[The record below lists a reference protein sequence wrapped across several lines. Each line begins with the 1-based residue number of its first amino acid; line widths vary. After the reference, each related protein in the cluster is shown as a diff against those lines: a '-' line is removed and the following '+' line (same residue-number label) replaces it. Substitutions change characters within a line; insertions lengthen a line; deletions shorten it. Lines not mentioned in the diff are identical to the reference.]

1 VESLA
6 RMVVPVALVLARVSG
21 FVASMP
27 VFGWRSVPVRLKAGL
42 ALVLT
47 VLFASVLPVQADR
60 LAGAPW
66 PTVVLMVVREALT
79 GVGLGLAV
87 AVLYAAVRQAGMIIK
102 RQMGL
107 AVAREIDPVTGE
119 QSQPVGML
127 MEMCFT
133 VFFLAAGGHR
143 LLLRL
148 VARSWE
154 VFPIGRWPETGAVA
168 EAVLDAGLAML
179 TFALRLAA
187 PMVAAF
193 LVLAV
198 ALAILARILPEM
210 NLLIASLPLRIGLG
224 LFMAAAILPS
234 IQTFSAE
241 LGDWLNRFLVPS

>member
-1 VESLA
+1 VESLG
-6 RMVVPVALVLARVSG
+6 RMVVPAVLVLARVSG
-21 FVASMP
+21 FVAALP
-27 VFGWRSVPVRLKAGL
+27 VFGWRSAPLRVKAGL

-47 VLFASVLPVQADR
+47 LAFAWVLPVEAS
-60 LAGAPW
+60 LASSAW
-66 PTVVLMVVREALT
+66 PAVALLVVREALT
-79 GVGLGLAV
+79 GLGLGLAV
-87 AVLYAAVRQAGMIIK
+87 AVVFASVRQAGMIIK

-107 AVAREIDPVTGE
+107 AVAREVNPMTGE

-143 LLLRL
+143 LMLRL
-148 VARSWE
+148 LARSWE
-154 VFPIGRWPETGAVA
+154 VFPVGRWPEAGAAA
-168 EAVLDAGLAML
+168 EAILDAGLAML
-179 TFALRLAA
+179 LFALRLAS

-210 NLLIASLPLRIGLG
+210 NILIASLPLRIGLG

-234 IQTFSAE
+234 IEGFTSE
-241 LGDWLNRFLVPS
+241 LGDWINGLLAP

>member
-1 VESLA
+1 VEALG
-6 RMVVPVALVLARVSG
+6 RMVVPVVLVLARVSG
-21 FVASMP
+21 FVAALP
-27 VFGWRSVPVRLKAGL
+27 VFGWRSAPLRVKAGL

-47 VLFASVLPVQADR
+47 LVFAWVLPVEAS
-60 LAGAPW
+60 LAASAW
-66 PTVVLMVVREALT
+66 PAVALLVVREALT
-79 GVGLGLAV
+79 GAGLGLAV
-87 AVLYAAVRQAGMIIK
+87 AVVFASVRQAGMIIK

-107 AVAREIDPVTGE
+107 AVAREVNPMTGE

-143 LLLRL
+143 LMLRL
-148 VARSWE
+148 MARSWE
-154 VFPIGRWPETGAVA
+154 VFPVGRWPETAAVA
-168 EAVLDAGLAML
+168 EAILDAGLAML
-179 TFALRLAA
+179 LFALRLAA

-198 ALAILARILPEM
+198 VLAILARILPEM

-234 IQTFSAE
+234 VQGFTSE
-241 LGDWLNRFLVPS
+241 LGDWLNRFLAP

>member
-1 VESLA
+1 MESLG
-6 RMVVPVALVLARVSG
+6 RMVVPLVLVLARVSG

-27 VFGWRSVPVRLKAGL
+27 VFGWRSVPVRVKAGL

-47 VLFASVLPVQADR
+47 ILFASVVPVRADVV
-60 LAGAPW
+60 AGTAW
-66 PTVVLMVVREALT
+66 PAVALMVVREALT
-79 GVGLGLAV
+79 GVGMGVAV
-87 AVLYAAVRQAGMIIK
+87 AVVYAAVRQAGMIIK

-119 QSQPVGML
+119 QSQPVGLL

-133 VFFLAAGGHR
+133 VFFLATGGHR

-148 VARSWE
+148 VARSWA
-154 VFPIGRWPETGAVA
+154 VFPVGQWPEAGAAA

-179 TFALRLAA
+179 TFGLRLAA

-210 NLLIASLPLRIGLG
+210 NILIASLPLRIGLG

-234 IQTFSAE
+234 IRTFTAE
-241 LGDWLNRFLVPS
+241 VGDWLNRFLVPT

>member
-1 VESLA
+1 MEALG
-6 RMVVPVALVLARVSG
+6 RMVVPVVLVLARVSG
-21 FVASMP
+21 FVAALP
-27 VFGWRSVPVRLKAGL
+27 VFGWRSAPLRVKAGL

-47 VLFASVLPVQADR
+47 LVFAWVLPVEAS
-60 LAGAPW
+60 LAASAW
-66 PTVVLMVVREALT
+66 PAVALLVVREALT
-79 GVGLGLAV
+79 GAGLGLAV
-87 AVLYAAVRQAGMIIK
+87 AVVFASVRQAGMIIK

-107 AVAREIDPVTGE
+107 AVAREVNPMTGE

-143 LLLRL
+143 LMLRL
-148 VARSWE
+148 MARSWE
-154 VFPIGRWPETGAVA
+154 VFPVGRWPETAAVA
-168 EAVLDAGLAML
+168 EAILDAGLAML
-179 TFALRLAA
+179 LFALRLAA

-198 ALAILARILPEM
+198 VLAILARILPEM

-234 IQTFSAE
+234 VQGFTSE
-241 LGDWLNRFLVPS
+241 LGDWLNRFLAP